1 MRAVVVYESCFGNTH
16 TVAEAIARGLDAD
29 GEVPVIAVE
38 EMTPT
43 TLDDVDLVVCGG
55 PTHVHG
61 MTRAS
66 TRKGAA
72 DQAAASD
79 GDLELDVHAAGPGLR
94 DWFADL
100 PTTTAL
106 AAAFDTRVHGPA
118 MLTGRAAKGIS
129 HQLRHHGF
137 DEVVEPESFLV
148 TKENHLEPGE
158 VVRATAW
165 GRQVAE
171 QAARSAEARP

>member
-1 MRAVVVYESCFGNTH
+1 MFPRILACGAIGSLMLGG
-16 TVAEAIARGLDAD
+16 VALYLI
-29 GEVPVIAVE
+29 
-38 EMTPT
+38 
-43 TLDDVDLVVCGG
+43 
-55 PTHVHG
+55 
-61 MTRAS
+61 
-66 TRKGAA
+66 
-72 DQAAASD
+72 
-79 GDLELDVHAAGPGLR
+79 
-94 DWFADL
+94 
-100 PTTTAL
+100 
-106 AAAFDTRVHGPA
+106 HGPA